1 MGLSIESARNRI
13 INSYHIDVE
22 KYASDEIVDEIQ
34 KNVEDMLSFG
44 IKSLLPAIISGGLLL
59 SASVYFGIR
68 HQSIL
73 WGFLFLLCVLPIWLG
88 IWILSSIIAA
98 RSFISGMRF
107 ITNYSINVTRDI
119 VNTINAANKDKVKF
133 SEISFLVLYGIVLPI
148 VKKILRNKFLSGIIY
163 FFVEKLVSAGTRK
176 ISAEED
182 KKADKVTEMPGELL
196 GSGDKLGSGKAL
208 GSGESSG
215 TKGNGFLR
223 INKSTSDK
231 ISQAI
236 NAVFTTLS
244 ILGMFLS
251 GFLILTGVTISVIL
265 IISAQA

>member
-34 KNVEDMLSFG
+34 KNIEDMLSFG

-73 WGFLFLLCVLPIWLG
+73 WGLLFLLCVLPIWLG
-88 IWILSSIIAA
+88 TWILSSIIAA

-119 VNTINAANKDKVKF
+119 VATINVANQETVKF

-163 FFVEKLVSAGTRK
+163 FFVEKLVSAGTCK

-182 KKADKVTEMPGELL
+182 KKADKVTEISGEE
-196 GSGDKLGSGKAL
+196 L

-223 INKSTSDK
+223 INKNTSDR
-231 ISQAI
+231 ISKAT

-244 ILGMFLS
+244 ILGMFLC
-251 GFLILTGVTISVIL
+251 GFLILTGVTLSVIL
-265 IISAQA
+265 IISASA